1 MKILYDHQIFLNQIV
16 GGPSRYYYNLIKEIS
31 KSEDISICAPLYLNE
46 YLVNFDK
53 KHLYGYNVDNFFF
66 KNFPHRIQEFI
77 KYKILNKIN
86 LHFQNKKIINFK
98 PDIIHRT
105 YYDDYETNLPV
116 VLTVYDLIHEKFH
129 EMYGQQKNY
138 RPKKKAIE
146 RADIIICISD
156 NTLKDLN
163 YYYNLKNKK
172 TEVIYLGT
180 NIANKTFVVRNLS
193 KNLDEKYLLFVGK
206 RTGYKNFI
214 SLAKA
219 YSKSEKLQKDYR
231 IKCFGGGKLTK
242 YEKSLLYNL
251 KIPLEKIDLI
261 NGNDEKLI
269 ALYKNAKAL
278 IYPSKYEGFGLP
290 ILEAMSF
297 DCPVLCSNTSS
308 LPEVGGDAVEY
319 FDPDNWESIL
329 NSIMSTI
336 YSDTKLKNLTNI
348 GREQVKKFSWQ
359 DCSNKTLKLYNTLI

>member
-1 MKILYDHQIFLNQIV
+1 MKILYDYQIFLNQIA

-31 KSEDISICAPLYLNE
+31 KSENISICAPLYLNE

-53 KHLYGYNVDNFFF
+53 KLLYGYNVDNFFF
-66 KNFPHRIQEFI
+66 KTSPHRIQEFI

-86 LHFQNKKIINFK
+86 LYFQNKKVINFK

-105 YYDDYETNLPV
+105 YYEDYETNLPV
-116 VLTVYDLIHEKFH
+116 VLTIYDLIHEKFH
-129 EMYGQQKNY
+129 EMYGKEKNY

-146 RADIIICISD
+146 RADTIICISD

-180 NIANKTFVVRNLS
+180 SIGNKTFKVKNLS
-193 KNLDEKYLLFVGK
+193 ENLDEKYLLFVGK

-219 YSKSEKLQKDYR
+219 YSNSEKLQKDYR

-242 YEKSLLYNL
+242 YEKSLLHNL
-251 KIPLEKIDLI
+251 RIPLEKIDFI

-269 ALYKNAKAL
+269 ALYKNANAL

-329 NSIMSTI
+329 NSIMSTL
-336 YSDTKLKNLTNI
+336 YSEKRLNELRIMGKDQI
-348 GREQVKKFSWQ
+348 KKFKWRE
-359 DCSNKTLKLYNTLI
+359 CANKTLKLYKELI

>member
-1 MKILYDHQIFLNQIV
+1 M
-16 GGPSRYYYNLIKEIS
+16 
-31 KSEDISICAPLYLNE
+31 
-46 YLVNFDK
+46 
-53 KHLYGYNVDNFFF
+53 
-66 KNFPHRIQEFI
+66 
-77 KYKILNKIN
+77 NKIN
-86 LHFQNKKIINFK
+86 LYFQNKKVINFK

-105 YYDDYETNLPV
+105 YYEDYETNLPV
-116 VLTVYDLIHEKFH
+116 VLTIYDLIHEKFH
-129 EMYGQQKNY
+129 EMYGKEKNY

-146 RADIIICISD
+146 RADTIICISD

-180 NIANKTFVVRNLS
+180 SIGNKTFKVKNLS
-193 KNLDEKYLLFVGK
+193 ENLDEKYLLFVGK

-219 YSKSEKLQKDYR
+219 YSNSEKLQKDYR

-242 YEKSLLYNL
+242 YEKSLLHNL
-251 KIPLEKIDLI
+251 RIPLEKIDFI

-269 ALYKNAKAL
+269 ALYKNANAL

-329 NSIMSTI
+329 NSIMSTL
-336 YSDTKLKNLTNI
+336 YSEKRLNELRIMGKDQI
-348 GREQVKKFSWQ
+348 KKFKWRE
-359 DCSNKTLKLYNTLI
+359 CANKTLKLYKELI